1 MNGTRMRRVAIVA
14 VVTVLATVVAA
25 PVAAGEPMAA
35 ESTIPLKSSRLGGGG
50 MLLSREE
57 IPDGNWMSLGEGG
70 AEVLLQDHDDAT
82 LDAETAK
89 RLTEA
94 RRRFLA
100 GCVFLCCCEEEE
112 YHGSNLH
119 LLHARDSS
127 LLFIT
132 AMMHNGVKQRIILTD
147 AIMPC
152 CMIRF
157 FFSGRRRGTNV
168 NSSMAVK
175 PTTTITPKVCIARA
189 FLAGSSLSTR
199 AFCVVVCPRRS
210 LLRDLLC
217 C

>member
-132 AMMHNGVKQRIILTD
+132 AMMHNGVKKRIILTD
-147 AIMPC
+147 AIMP

-168 NSSMAVK
+168 NSSMAAK

-189 FLAGSSLSTR
+189 WWQAPPHFDTSVLRCCMSTSFISS
-199 AFCVVVCPRRS
+199 
-210 LLRDLLC
+210 
-217 C
+217 